1 MCCWHL
7 ILGFFLSSFVHDTW
21 SREWNGMP
29 WLSIYSVFGV
39 SMLNSIFRISK
50 KNDFAESF
58 GIRNQF
64 AVCGLWKVGNDMP
77 TKTEKV

>member
-1 MCCWHL
+1 MAVD
-7 ILGFFLSSFVHDTW
+7 I
-21 SREWNGMP
+21 
-29 WLSIYSVFGV
+29 FGV

-64 AVCGLWKVGNDMP
+64 AVCGRWEMICQLRQRKCEREREGREEGEKTQNDA
-77 TKTEKV
+77 